1 MGAKLHERN
10 FITSARGRN
19 LRDAAEN
26 AIIAGVNKIRKISA
40 VLILALF
47 ALVPPVH
54 SADVGKIPPPEIAA
68 KSHILMDFHT
78 GEILAEHN
86 ADLRLPPASLTKIMT
101 AHLVFD
107 AIANRQIASDTQTL
121 VSEQAWA
128 AKVTGSKTFI
138 EVNTEV
144 SVRDL
149 VYGVIVQSGNDAA
162 LALAELISGDEK
174 NFARLMNAAAKRI
187 GLQNS
192 QFQNATGLPH
202 PQHYSSARDMALLTR
217 SAIAEF
223 PEEYKIYAEPEFTYN
238 NITQRNRNGLLTKYD
253 GADGVKTGHTRE
265 AGYCLVASAER
276 QGRRLIAVVMG
287 AKSPRERERES
298 VKLLNYG
305 FQNFVNLD
313 LFDANKLREV
323 KLWKGEKE
331 TMRVRVEAETGA
343 MTLPRDVAR
352 RARAVFISNTPHIA
366 PVAEGDPMGA
376 VEVIDGDDERI
387 IARHKVV
394 AAESVDEGG
403 FLTRLK
409 DEAKLRLGK
418 GHIHNDDAKFLEW

>member
-1 MGAKLHERN
+1 M
-10 FITSARGRN
+10 
-19 LRDAAEN
+19 RDLAEN
-26 AIIAGVNKIRKISA
+26 AIISGVNKIRKISA

-47 ALVPPVH
+47 ALVRPVH
-54 SADVGKIPPPEIAA
+54 SAGVGEIPPPEIAA

-78 GEILAEHN
+78 GEILAEYN

-107 AIANRQIASDTQTL
+107 AIANRQITSDTRAL
-121 VSEQAWA
+121 VSEKAWA

-162 LALAELISGDEK
+162 IALAELIGGDEK

-187 GLQNS
+187 GLQNTR
-192 QFQNATGLPH
+192 FQNATGLPH
-202 PQHYSSARDMALLTR
+202 PEHYSSARDLALLTR
-217 SAIAEF
+217 AAVAEF

-238 NITQRNRNGLLTKYD
+238 DITQRNRNGLLTKYN
-253 GADGVKTGHTRE
+253 GADGVKTGHTKE

-287 AKSPRERERES
+287 AKSPGARERES
-298 VKLLNYG
+298 VKLLNHG
-305 FQNFVNLD
+305 FQNFVNLN
-313 LFDANKLREV
+313 LFDADKLREV

-331 TMRVRVEAETGA
+331 TALVRVEAESGA
-343 MTLPRDVAR
+343 MTLPRDLAR
-352 RARAVFISNTPHIA
+352 RARAVFISGAPHIA
-366 PVAEGDPMGA
+366 PVAEGDPMGV
-376 VEVIDGDDERI
+376 VEVIDSDDDRI

-394 AAESVDEGG
+394 AAESVGEGG

-418 GHIHNDDAKFLEW
+418 GRLHNDDTNFLEW